1 MFLAKRRPLCVTLW
15 PFTKQNIFNPH
26 PPTHTE
32 RKKDSSA
39 AEGRKCYSEQMRLCE
54 CCRGTFPYRA
64 MWVPAGQCSEK
75 GEGGSRGSL
84 QTVHKETLPPSC
96 SHANESHFVW
106 GLKNSQGSE
115 QRRFKPTIE
124 PQFSREKPT
133 MLSLSVSLALIK
145 RSVWMCGC
153 QGALGTDRVW
163 CTEIIIH
170 SHTHTFPETGI
181 DQLSWKAGTPFLT
194 FSECFLVKLLRM
206 VFKWGKME
214 LVHSYWYL
222 NNA

>member
-1 MFLAKRRPLCVTLW
+1 MLQGHIPIQSHV
-15 PFTKQNIFNPH
+15 
-26 PPTHTE
+26 
-32 RKKDSSA
+32 SA
-39 AEGRKCYSEQMRLCE
+39 SRLVFGEGR
-54 CCRGTFPYRA
+54 G
-64 MWVPAGQCSEK
+64 
-75 GEGGSRGSL
+75 GEGGSL
-84 QTVHKETLPPSC
+84 QTVHKETLPPSR

-181 DQLSWKAGTPFLT
+181 DQLSWKAGTPFFDIFCAL
-194 FSECFLVKLLRM
+194 FGKIVENG
-206 VFKWGKME
+206 FKCGKME
-214 LVHSYWYL
+214 LCTAL
-222 NNA
+222 LLMPE